1 MKNISTGTGIALL
14 AGAIVAYPIIDR
26 VMPRAEAGATHVAA
40 VVGAATAQVPPE
52 PTIVWMGCQ
61 QGSCGG
67 GDRLYRQWSDGR
79 LETRALYFAFTG
91 ATCGAGVYVPCDS
104 SEWVEIPAPPS
115 GNGFACRA
123 DLDGNRVIN
132 GADLGV
138 ILANWGPQTPCAPE
152 ATYPCLTLNQPL
164 LK

>member
-26 VMPRAEAGATHVAA
+26 VMPRAEAGATQVAA
-40 VVGAATAQVPPE
+40 VVAAATAQVPPE
-52 PTIVWMGCQ
+52 PTIVWYGVTAEPWPGEPLGPTVYVQ
-61 QGSCGG
+61 H
-67 GDRLYRQWSDGR
+67 RLWSDGR
-79 LETRALYFAFTG
+79 AEVLRGFTTG
-91 ATCGAGVYVPCDS
+91 SCSASAMTSCPWIEVPT
-104 SEWVEIPAPPS
+104 PPS

-123 DLDGNRVIN
+123 DLDGNRVID

>member
-40 VVGAATAQVPPE
+40 VVAAATAQVT
-52 PTIVWMGCQ
+52 PTVIWM
-61 QGSCGG
+61 STVNYNSTYA
-67 GDRLYRQWSDGR
+67 DRLYRLWSDGR
-79 LETRALYFAFTG
+79 LEVRSISYNVAFYAACNG
-91 ATCGAGVYVPCDS
+91 NPIGEPCS
-104 SEWVEIPAPPS
+104 GSEWIEIPPPPS

-123 DLDGNRVIN
+123 DLDGNRIID
-132 GADLGV
+132 GADLGMV
-138 ILANWGPQTPCAPE
+138 LANWGPQTPCAPE

>member
-1 MKNISTGTGIALL
+1 MKNFSTGTGIALL

-40 VVGAATAQVPPE
+40 VIAAATAQNPPE
-52 PTIVWMGCQ
+52 PTVVWFGATAANVGSGQ
-61 QGSCGG
+61 QNVIHH
-67 GDRLYRQWSDGR
+67 RLWSDGR
-79 LETRALYFAFTG
+79 TELRFAAYNTG
-91 ATCGAGVYVPCDS
+91 CSAIPTGCS
-104 SEWVEIPAPPS
+104 WVDVTPPPS

-123 DLDGNRVIN
+123 DLDGNRIID
-132 GADLGV
+132 GADLGLV
-138 ILANWGPQTPCAPE
+138 LSNWGPQTPCAPE